1 MNAKERLTIFE
12 NIVARVGIDGDV
24 LGEYSKAMSGINGL
38 QTYNEL
44 NPPMASNE
52 AVSAPMSGQPMQGVD
67 PMSNMP

>member
-52 AVSAPMSGQPMQGVD
+52 AVPAPMSGQPMQGVD